1 MPMASDHTTVA
12 LAARRRS
19 LHRTSD
25 RTAPAA
31 IAFDRP
37 TALDRPTTLERS
49 TTLDRSTP
57 RPRVQVSFNEFT
69 GTMSWRTLG
78 QPAYGT
84 GPHHRAKSTPH
95 PRTPEEAPWS
105 ARAAALRSAGLDP
118 SRAPANGAAPIPTH
132 PAVVRAALGVDAA
145 ALTPEQRQRH
155 LARIGTL
162 RSAVTADLAH
172 GTGMPTAVA
181 SRLRST
187 TATPAHAHALTAH
200 RATTVVSRPSTFT
213 TQPGPA
219 AGPRR

>member
-1 MPMASDHTTVA
+1 MASDHTAVA

-19 LHRTSD
+19 LRRTSD
-25 RTAPAA
+25 RTAPA
-31 IAFDRP
+31 
-37 TALDRPTTLERS
+37 S
-49 TTLDRSTP
+49 TTLDRPSS

-84 GPHHRAKSTPH
+84 GLHHRTKGAPH
-95 PRTPEEAPWS
+95 PRTPEEAPWR

-132 PAVVRAALGVDAA
+132 PAVVQAALGVDVA

-172 GTGMPTAVA
+172 GTGMPTVVA

-200 RATTVVSRPSTFT
+200 RDTTVGSRPPALT
-213 TQPGPA
+213 TQPGSGA
-219 AGPRR
+219 THRR